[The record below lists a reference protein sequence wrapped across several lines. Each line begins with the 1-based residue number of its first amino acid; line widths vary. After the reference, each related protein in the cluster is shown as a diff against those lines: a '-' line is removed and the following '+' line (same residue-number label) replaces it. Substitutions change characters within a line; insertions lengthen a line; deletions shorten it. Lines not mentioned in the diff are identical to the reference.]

1 MKRLFRSVSKFFA
14 DIFGFFFLESNNVS
28 KFHCGIGFMKITGEK
43 LSQLECFSFGNKTD
57 SGLKISKQKLTFLG
71 WYGLHKLTPLVIG
84 KALKK
89 IKKSFNL

>member
-1 MKRLFRSVSKFFA
+1 
-14 DIFGFFFLESNNVS
+14 
-28 KFHCGIGFMKITGEK
+28 MKITGEK

-89 IKKSFNL
+89 IKNLLIYEYSANARMTIKIF